1 MEVQSRATTLQGH
14 SPVQRPNS
22 MHAIHRMPAS
32 PRLTRQVHN
41 VQAEA
46 RLGGAAGRG
55 PQRTQQGAHSVLLE
69 AAGA

>member
-1 MEVQSRATTLQGH
+1 MRSTLM
-14 SPVQRPNS
+14 S
-22 MHAIHRMPAS
+22 AS
-32 PRLTRQVHN
+32 LRLTRQVHN

-55 PQRTQQGAHSVLLE
+55 PQRTQQGAHSVLLK